1 MWDDI
6 FKKVTGGKDMGDIAV
21 DMLLPKVVDYVKE
34 NFSDNLPDIVQQL
47 ENFLGEGTGDIG
59 DKLISLF
66 KSSSGAPDWLDLL
79 NKLSGD
85 DKMKLAMELLKR
97 LKG

>member
-1 MWDDI
+1 
-6 FKKVTGGKDMGDIAV
+6 MGDIAV